1 MHEFKIDVTLDA
13 SLPFVFAAFHEP
25 EYLSEWFA
33 PGDCSVTQIMSD
45 FKEGGRYRIKMMD
58 PSGIEM
64 SLTGEYVT
72 ILANEQLS
80 FSWAWEDDMEES
92 VMTSVDI
99 HFEKT
104 EEGNARLMLIQQGF
118 LNKQECDQHNYA
130 WMSCLEKLAV
140 LAAKKKSFS

>member
-99 HFEKT
+99 HFDKT
-104 EEGNARLMLIQQGF
+104 EEGNVRLVLIQQGF

-140 LAAKKKSFS
+140 LAAKKKSFN

>member
-99 HFEKT
+99 HFQKT
-104 EEGNARLMLIQQGF
+104 EEGNVRLVLIQQGF

-140 LAAKKKSFS
+140 LAAKKKSFN

>member
-1 MHEFKIDVTLDA
+1 MHEFKIDVTIDA

-80 FSWAWEDDMEES
+80 FSWAWEDDIDES

-104 EEGNARLMLIQQGF
+104 DEDNVRLVLIQQGF

-140 LAAKKKSFS
+140 LAAKKKSFN

>member
-13 SLPFVFAAFHEP
+13 SLPFVVAAFHEP

-104 EEGNARLMLIQQGF
+104 EEGNVRLVLIQQGF

-140 LAAKKKSFS
+140 LAAKKKSFN

>member
-1 MHEFKIDVTLDA
+1 MHELKIDVTLDA

-45 FKEGGRYRIKMMD
+45 FKEGGRYRIKMME

-80 FSWAWEDDMEES
+80 FSWAWEDDIEES

-104 EEGNARLMLIQQGF
+104 EENNARLVLIQQGF
-118 LNKQECDQHNYA
+118 LNKQECDQHNHA

>member
-99 HFEKT
+99 HVEKT
-104 EEGNARLMLIQQGF
+104 EEGNVRLVLIQQGF

-140 LAAKKKSFS
+140 LAAKKKSFN

>member
-25 EYLSEWFA
+25 EYLSEWIA

-104 EEGNARLMLIQQGF
+104 EEGNVRLVLIQQGF
-118 LNKQECDQHNYA
+118 VNKQECDQHNYA

-140 LAAKKKSFS
+140 LAAKKKSFN

>member
-33 PGDCSVTQIMSD
+33 PGDYSVTQIMSD

-104 EEGNARLMLIQQGF
+104 EEGNVRLVLIQQGF

-140 LAAKKKSFS
+140 LAAKKKSFN

>member
-33 PGDCSVTQIMSD
+33 PGDCSVTQIMID

-104 EEGNARLMLIQQGF
+104 EEGNVRLVLIQQGF

-140 LAAKKKSFS
+140 LAAKKKSFN

>member
-104 EEGNARLMLIQQGF
+104 EEGNVRLVLIQQGF
-118 LNKQECDQHNYA
+118 LNKQAQLRMDVVSRKTCRI
-130 WMSCLEKLAV
+130 SR
-140 LAAKKKSFS
+140 

>member
-13 SLPFVFAAFHEP
+13 SLPFIFAAFHEP

-64 SLTGEYVT
+64 SLTGEYVK

-104 EEGNARLMLIQQGF
+104 EEDNVRLVLIQQGF
-118 LNKQECDQHNYA
+118 LNKQECDQHNFA

-140 LAAKKKSFS
+140 FAARTKSFN

>member
-1 MHEFKIDVTLDA
+1 MHEFKIDVMLDA

-104 EEGNARLMLIQQGF
+104 EEGNVRLVLIQQGF

-140 LAAKKKSFS
+140 LAAKKKSFN

>member
-1 MHEFKIDVTLDA
+1 
-13 SLPFVFAAFHEP
+13 
-25 EYLSEWFA
+25 
-33 PGDCSVTQIMSD
+33 
-45 FKEGGRYRIKMMD
+45 MD

-104 EEGNARLMLIQQGF
+104 EEGNVRLVLIQQGF
-118 LNKQECDQHNYA
+118 VNKQECDQHNYA

-140 LAAKKKSFS
+140 LAAKKKSFN

>member
-80 FSWAWEDDMEES
+80 FSWAWEDDIDES

-104 EEGNARLMLIQQGF
+104 DEDNVRLVLIQQGF

-140 LAAKKKSFS
+140 LAAKKKSFN

>member
-25 EYLSEWFA
+25 EYLSECFA

-104 EEGNARLMLIQQGF
+104 EEGNVRLVLIQQGF

-140 LAAKKKSFS
+140 LAAKKKSFN

>member
-45 FKEGGRYRIKMMD
+45 FKEGGRYHIKMMD

-104 EEGNARLMLIQQGF
+104 EEGNVRLVLIQQGF

-140 LAAKKKSFS
+140 LAAKKKSFN

>member
-13 SLPFVFAAFHEP
+13 SLPFVLAAFHDP

-104 EEGNARLMLIQQGF
+104 EEGNVRLVLIQQGF
-118 LNKQECDQHNYA
+118 VNKQECDQHNYA

-140 LAAKKKSFS
+140 LAAKKKSFN

>member
-104 EEGNARLMLIQQGF
+104 EEGNVRLVLIQQGF

-140 LAAKKKSFS
+140 LAAKE

>member
-104 EEGNARLMLIQQGF
+104 EEGNVRLVLIQQGF
-118 LNKQECDQHNYA
+118 LNKQECEQHNYA

-140 LAAKKKSFS
+140 LAAKKKSFN

>member
-104 EEGNARLMLIQQGF
+104 EEGNVRFVLIQQGF

-140 LAAKKKSFS
+140 LAAKKKSFN

>member
-104 EEGNARLMLIQQGF
+104 EEGNVRLVLIQQGF
-118 LNKQECDQHNYA
+118 LNKQECDQHNYV

-140 LAAKKKSFS
+140 LAAKKKSFN

>member
-104 EEGNARLMLIQQGF
+104 DEGNVRLVLIQQGF

-140 LAAKKKSFS
+140 LAAKKKSFN

>member
-13 SLPFVFAAFHEP
+13 SLPFIFAAFHEP

-64 SLTGEYVT
+64 SLTGEYVK

-104 EEGNARLMLIQQGF
+104 EEDNVRLVLIQQGF
-118 LNKQECDQHNYA
+118 LNKQECDQHNFA

-140 LAAKKKSFS
+140 LAARKKSFN

>member
-33 PGDCSVTQIMSD
+33 PGDCSVTQLMID

-104 EEGNARLMLIQQGF
+104 EEGNVRLVLIQQAF
-118 LNKQECDQHNYA
+118 
-130 WMSCLEKLAV
+130 SIS
-140 LAAKKKSFS
+140 KSAISTTTHGCRV

>member
-104 EEGNARLMLIQQGF
+104 EEGNVRLVLTQQGF

-140 LAAKKKSFS
+140 LAAKEKSFN

>member
-25 EYLSEWFA
+25 EYLSEWFT

-104 EEGNARLMLIQQGF
+104 EEGNVRLVLIQQGF

-140 LAAKKKSFS
+140 LAAKKKPFN

>member
-33 PGDCSVTQIMSD
+33 PGDCSVTQLMID

-104 EEGNARLMLIQQGF
+104 EEGNIRLVLIQQGF

-140 LAAKKKSFS
+140 LAAKKKSFN

>member
-25 EYLSEWFA
+25 EYLSQWFA
-33 PGDCSVTQIMSD
+33 PGDCMVTQVMID
-45 FKEGGRYRIKMMD
+45 FKSGGRYRIKMLY

-64 SLTGEYVT
+64 SLTGEYVL

-80 FSWAWEDDMEES
+80 FSWAWEDNMEES
-92 VMTSVDI
+92 VMTSVDV
-99 HFEKT
+99 HFEET
-104 EEGNARLMLIQQGF
+104 EENQVRLVLLQQGF
-118 LNKQECDQHNYA
+118 MNKKECDQHHFA

-140 LAAKKKSFS
+140 LSKKKKTFS

>member
-104 EEGNARLMLIQQGF
+104 EQGNVRLVLIQQGF

-140 LAAKKKSFS
+140 LAAKKKSFN

>member
-13 SLPFVFAAFHEP
+13 SLPFIFAAFHEP

-64 SLTGEYVT
+64 SLTGEYVK

-104 EEGNARLMLIQQGF
+104 EEDNVRLVLIQQGF
-118 LNKQECDQHNYA
+118 LNKQECDQHNFA

-140 LAAKKKSFS
+140 LATRTKSFN

>member
-104 EEGNARLMLIQQGF
+104 EEGNVRLVLIQQGF

-140 LAAKKKSFS
+140 LAAKKKAFN

>member
-1 MHEFKIDVTLDA
+1 MHEFKIDVTLEA

-104 EEGNARLMLIQQGF
+104 DEGNVRLVLIQQGF

-140 LAAKKKSFS
+140 LAAKKKSFN

>member
-64 SLTGEYVT
+64 SLTGDYVT

-104 EEGNARLMLIQQGF
+104 AEGNVRLVLIQQGF

-140 LAAKKKSFS
+140 LAAKKKSFN